1 MFDIFSPLASFFHV
15 MYKTIG
21 SSDYYLDPS
30 TGKYFV
36 EVPPEEDDDDFAQ

>member
-1 MFDIFSPLASFFHV
+1 

-21 SSDYYLDPS
+21 SSGYYHDPS

-36 EVPPEEDDDDFAQ
+36 EVPPEEDGDDFAQ